1 MESSTTEFRIS
12 QDALGNNRF
21 VTTTE
26 ERFKLLKQ
34 SARILRESLA
44 IEQKYGILLRNYLDF
59 EKELLER
66 LANALVSGLPD
77 YFELYENLLA
87 YDVRLVNFLSVAN
100 LYADQAPLH
109 AGRCE
114 GKIGR
119 DRAKK
124 LFSEEYDANPSYRFM
139 CALRNHVIH
148 GDLPVHAARIG
159 GAWIEQNGERHLEH
173 TVAIRSER
181 ATLADFRAFKKTVL
195 KEMPDTVDLATAVR
209 SFMVSL
215 NAAHLGVRDIIKDA
229 VTESRGAISSAID
242 DFFKSTG
249 AGRETKA
256 QPSAGIRAQKIAGT
270 KTIESVA
277 LLLQWDDVRLKLI
290 EKNGRLSNLHR
301 RFVTGRSRA
310 Q

>member
-87 YDVRLVNFLSVAN
+87 YDVRIMNFLAAAT
-100 LYADQAPLH
+100 LYADQAERH
-109 AGRCE
+109 AGRCLGE
-114 GKIGR
+114 GGR
-119 DRAKK
+119 EKAHK
-124 LFSEEYDANPSYRFM
+124 LFSKEYDTNSSYRFM
-139 CALRNHVIH
+139 YELRNHVIH
-148 GDLPVHAARIG
+148 ADLPVHGARIG
-159 GAWIEQNGERHLEH
+159 GAWVEHNGERYLEH
-173 TVAIRSER
+173 SVALRSEK
-181 ATLADFRAFKKTVL
+181 ATLADADVFKKRIL
-195 KEMPDTVDLATAVR
+195 DEMPDTVDLATAVR

-215 NAAHLGVRDIIKDA
+215 NTAHLGVRDIIKDA

-256 QPSAGIRAQKIAGT
+256 QPSVGIRAQKIAGT
-270 KTIESVA
+270 NMIESVA

-290 EKNGRLSNLHR
+290 EKNGRLGNLHR